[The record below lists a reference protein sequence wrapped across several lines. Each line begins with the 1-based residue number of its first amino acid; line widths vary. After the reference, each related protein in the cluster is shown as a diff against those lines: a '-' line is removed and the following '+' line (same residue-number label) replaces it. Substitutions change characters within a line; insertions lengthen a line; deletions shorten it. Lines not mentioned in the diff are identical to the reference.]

1 MSSENVVQEIRE
13 ALNGRPGQ
21 PIVFGVCKA
30 LADRFGQEPWLFRL
44 AAIVLTLFWAL
55 PALAAYIIAGLVM
68 KETESRT
75 RRFFS
80 GLAVVIR
87 EKVEEGAA
95 WLRDCCREGRRRDY
109 RHGG

>member
-1 MSSENVVQEIRE
+1 MSSENVIQEIRE

-21 PIVFGVCKA
+21 PIVFGVCKT

-44 AAIVLTLFWAL
+44 AAIVVTLFWAL
-55 PALAAYIIAGLVM
+55 PGLAAYIIAGLVM
-68 KETESRT
+68 KETELRT
-75 RRFFS
+75 RKFFS
-80 GLAVVIR
+80 GLVVLIR

-95 WLRDCCREGRRRDY
+95 WLRDSCRGGCGRDY